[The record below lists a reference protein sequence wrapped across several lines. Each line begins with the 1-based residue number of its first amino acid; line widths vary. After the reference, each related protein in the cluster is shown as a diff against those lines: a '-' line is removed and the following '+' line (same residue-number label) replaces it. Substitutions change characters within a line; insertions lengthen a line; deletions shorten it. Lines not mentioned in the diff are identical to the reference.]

1 MSHDQA
7 DQQPLVSERAD
18 AEPAM
23 PVPTSRRHVLRA
35 AAAGA
40 VVTAGGVALPSA
52 AVARATGGVA
62 GTQPG
67 ALAFSGVMG
76 IDQEG
81 AEFTGYGFLDEVAG
95 IPGEVLFGDVLDRTE
110 ALARLTITGAV
121 TLEQR
126 TIRANVFVLDAVGTL
141 ELFSLD
147 APGASFD
154 DPATFASGTAV
165 AGYSVTLHD
174 VLTVI
179 APNQGLPV
187 LTGELIQTAA
197 SDFMLDDAWYR
208 IGSPGARL
216 TLAGTGLG
224 TRSDA
229 DLPRAHLDLAVQVHY
244 A

>member
-7 DQQPLVSERAD
+7 AQQPSVSERAD
-18 AEPAM
+18 AESASPI
-23 PVPTSRRHVLRA
+23 PTSRRHVLRA

-52 AVARATGGVA
+52 AVARATGGVV
-62 GTQPG
+62 GIEPG
-67 ALAFSGVMG
+67 VFAFSGVLG

-95 IPGEVLFGDVLDRTE
+95 IPDEVLFGDVLDRTE

-141 ELFSLD
+141 QVFSLD
-147 APGASFD
+147 APGVSFD
-154 DPATFASGTAV
+154 DLATFATGTAV

-179 APNQGLPV
+179 APNQGIPV
-187 LTGELIQTAA
+187 LSGELIQTAA
-197 SDFMLDDAWYR
+197 ADFMLDGSWYR

-216 TLAGTGLG
+216 ALTGTGSG

-229 DLPRAHLDLAVQVHY
+229 ELPRAHLDLAVQVHY